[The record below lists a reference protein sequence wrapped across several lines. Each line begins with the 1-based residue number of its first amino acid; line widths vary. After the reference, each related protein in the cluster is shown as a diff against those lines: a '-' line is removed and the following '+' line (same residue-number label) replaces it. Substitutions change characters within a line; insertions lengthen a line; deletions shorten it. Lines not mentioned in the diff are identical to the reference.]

1 MTPAETKREMVRR
14 MRAKDLP
21 ATMEL
26 IADDA
31 VYFWSNGAA
40 MFGKP
45 AIEAAM
51 TTNFDAFVGDTYDIH
66 DVTWVAESDDVAACV
81 FRFEW
86 TAVIDGQRASGRGR
100 GASVL
105 KRVDGQWR
113 IVHENLSQ
121 GRWKARRG
129 SVSV

>member
-14 MRAKDLP
+14 MNAKDLA

-31 VYFWSNGAA
+31 VYFWSNGSA
-40 MFGKP
+40 MFGKA

-51 TTNFDAFVGDTYDIH
+51 RANFDGIADDTYDVA
-66 DVTWVAESDDVAACV
+66 DVTWLAETADVAACV
-81 FRFEW
+81 FSFHW
-86 TAVIDGQRASGRGR
+86 TGTVDGKPVSGRGR

-105 KRVDGQWR
+105 KRVGGDWR
-113 IVHENLSQ
+113 IVHEHLSQ
-121 GRWKARRG
+121 GRWKPHE
-129 SVSV
+129 